1 MHPGETRP
9 RVALLNEVT
18 RHGGDEAHV
27 VGTRLWHR
35 HERAV
40 PIDDGLVAV
49 AHPEDGAASRHF
61 SFDHTY
67 DAHATQAE
75 LYRDLGAPLLAKAF
89 DGWNATIFAYG
100 QTGSGK

>member
-1 MHPGETRP
+1 MEEPNKASDSVLVAVRCRPPSVREQRHPDP
-9 RVALLNEVT
+9 S
-18 RHGGDEAHV
+18 V
-27 VGTRLWHR
+27 VS
-35 HERAV
+35 
-40 PIDDGLVAV
+40 IDDGLVAV
-49 AHPEDGAASRHF
+49 AHPEDGATSRHF